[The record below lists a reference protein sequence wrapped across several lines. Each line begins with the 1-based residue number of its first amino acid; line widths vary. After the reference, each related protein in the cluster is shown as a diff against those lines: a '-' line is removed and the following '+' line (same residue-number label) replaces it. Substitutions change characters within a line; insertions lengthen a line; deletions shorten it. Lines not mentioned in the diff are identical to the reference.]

1 MASNI
6 NPNDIDGAYPVA
18 GQDNNSQ
25 GFRDNFTNIKTN
37 FTAAANEITDLQ
49 NKVILKAAL
58 TGTTLDN
65 NMGGSLLYD
74 ALIQD
79 FAAQKVSVAETSGS
93 ISINYA
99 SGHYQAITTSG
110 NITLSFI
117 NFPPNGTYG
126 YIKLQLVIS
135 NASHTV
141 TFPSAVT
148 LGVSGLQGI
157 SPTPPS
163 AGPYTITF
171 SAAGTYE
178 FAFGTY
184 NGGSTI
190 TVFDLNR
197 ALTNF
202 TGADI
207 TLDDVTA
214 TGNIIAGYGGTK
226 FVSATGNVLAGGNV
240 SASGNVIGGNVST
253 AGLIT
258 ATGNITGGNIV
269 STSGQISTGGNVT
282 GANVAGFIR
291 PTLGTAS
298 QAPVRFTSGTNV
310 STPTAG
316 SMEYDGV
323 VFYGTATANN
333 RGVLPAEQF
342 IALVN
347 DYVANDS
354 ASAQKVFNSPTNGA
368 ITLDAATTYMFE
380 GVYYITRALGTTS
393 HTLSTLFAL
402 GGTLTSI
409 TYTADTTST
418 TGNTLGAV
426 SRIYGT
432 SSTGVVVTAASTS
445 ATENITVV
453 LKGIVRTNAAGT
465 FTPQIQYSSAPG
477 GAPTILKNSYF
488 RVVPLGTS
496 SVASVGNWS

>member
-37 FTAAANEITDLQ
+37 FTSAANEITDLQ

-79 FAAQKVSVAETSGS
+79 FAAQKVTVAGTSGA

-99 SGHYQAITTSG
+99 SGHYQSITTTGS
-110 NITLSFI
+110 ISLSFI
-117 NFPPNGTYG
+117 NWPSNGTYG
-126 YIKLQLVIS
+126 YVKLQINIS
-135 NASHTV
+135 NAAHTV
-141 TFPSAVT
+141 TLPSQVT
-148 LGVSGLQGI
+148 LGVSGIQGI
-157 SPTPPS
+157 SPTPPA

-171 SAAGTYE
+171 TAGTYE
-178 FAFGTY
+178 LAFGTY

-190 TVFDLNR
+190 TIFDLNR
-197 ALTNF
+197 GLTNF
-202 TGADI
+202 AGADI

-214 TGNIIAGYGGTK
+214 TGNIIAGFGGTK
-226 FVSATGNVLAGGNV
+226 FMSATGNVLAGGNV
-240 SASGNVIGGNVST
+240 VAGGNVIGANLTTVGLVS
-253 AGLIT
+253 
-258 ATGNITGGNIV
+258 ATGNVTGGNIV
-269 STSGQISTGGNVT
+269 SSAGQISTGGNVT
-282 GANVAGFIR
+282 GGNVAGFVR
-291 PTLGTAS
+291 PTAGSAS
-298 QAPVRFTSGTNV
+298 QAPIRLTAGTNV
-310 STPTAG
+310 SSPVGGAI
-316 SMEYDGV
+316 EYDGV
-323 VFYGTATANN
+323 VFYGTTTDAD
-333 RGVLPAEQF
+333 RGVLPATQF

-347 DYVANDS
+347 DYIANDS

-368 ITLDAATTYMFE
+368 ITLDATTTYMFE
-380 GVYYITRALGTTS
+380 GVYYITRALGANS

-432 SSTGVVVTAASTS
+432 GTGATVVTAASTS
-445 ATENITVV
+445 TTENITVV
-453 LKGIVRTNAAGT
+453 LKGILRTNAAGT

-477 GAPTILKNSYF
+477 GSPTILKNSYF
-488 RVVPLGTS
+488 RVIPWGTS

>member
-1 MASNI
+1 MASSI

-25 GFRDNFTNIKTN
+25 CFRDNFTNIKTN

-49 NKVILKAAL
+49 NKVILKAPL

-79 FAAQKVSVAETSGS
+79 FSAQKVTVAETSGS

-99 SGHYQAITTSG
+99 SGHYQSITTSG
-110 NITLSFI
+110 SISLSFI
-117 NFPPNGTYG
+117 NWPANGTYG
-126 YIKLQLVIS
+126 YIKLQINIS
-135 NASHTV
+135 NAAHTV
-141 TFPSAVT
+141 TLPSAVT
-148 LGVSGLQGI
+148 LGVSGIQGI

-171 SAAGTYE
+171 TAGTYE
-178 FAFGTY
+178 LAFGTY

-190 TVFDLNR
+190 TIFDLNR
-197 ALTNF
+197 GLTNF
-202 TGADI
+202 SGADI
-207 TLDDVTA
+207 TLDDITA
-214 TGNIIAGYGGTK
+214 TGNIIAGSGGTK
-226 FVSATGNVLAGGNV
+226 FISATGNVLAGGNV
-240 SASGNVIGGNVST
+240 VATGNVIGGNVTT
-253 AGLIT
+253 AGLIS
-258 ATGNITGGNIV
+258 AAGNITGGNLV
-269 STSGQISTGGNVT
+269 STAGQISTGGNVS
-282 GANVAGFIR
+282 GGNVIGLIR
-291 PTLGTAS
+291 PAAGSAS
-298 QAPVRFTSGTNV
+298 QAPVRFTAGTNT
-310 STPTAG
+310 STAAAG
-316 SMEYDGV
+316 SFEYDGV
-323 VFYGTATANN
+323 VFYGAPTTSS
-333 RGVLPAEQF
+333 RGVLASEQF

-354 ASAQKVFNSPTNGA
+354 SSAQKVFNSPTNGA
-368 ITLDAATTYMFE
+368 ITLDATTTYMFE
-380 GVYYITRALGTTS
+380 GVYYITRSLGSNS

-432 SSTGVVVTAASTS
+432 AASGVVVTGASTS
-445 ATENITVV
+445 TTENITVV
-453 LKGIVRTNAAGT
+453 LKGIVRTNTAGT
-465 FTPQIQYSSAPG
+465 FTPQIQYSAAPG

-488 RVVPLGTS
+488 RMIPLGTS

>member
-6 NPNDIDGAYPVA
+6 NPNDIDGSYPVA

-37 FTAAANEITDLQ
+37 FTSAANEITDLQ

-65 NMGGSLLYD
+65 NMGGALLYD

-79 FAAQKVSVAETSGS
+79 FAAQKVSLGSLSGAV
-93 ISINYA
+93 SINYS
-99 SGHYQAITTSG
+99 SGHYQSITTSG
-110 NITLSFI
+110 SITLSFI
-117 NFPPNGTYG
+117 NFPGSGTYG
-126 YIKLQLVIS
+126 YIKLQLTIS
-135 NASHTV
+135 NAAHTV
-141 TFPSAVT
+141 TLPAAVT
-148 LGVSGLQGI
+148 LGVSGIQGI
-157 SPTPPS
+157 SPTPPA

-171 SAAGTYE
+171 EAGTYE
-178 FAFGTY
+178 LAFGTY
-184 NGGSTI
+184 NNGSTI
-190 TVFDLNR
+190 TIFDLNR
-197 ALTNF
+197 GLTNF
-202 TGADI
+202 SGADL
-207 TLDDVTA
+207 TLDDITA

-240 SASGNVIGGNVST
+240 VATGNVIGGNVST

-282 GANVAGFIR
+282 GGNVAGFIR
-291 PTLGTAS
+291 PTAGSAS
-298 QAPVRFTSGTNV
+298 LAPVRFTSGTNT
-310 STPTAG
+310 STAAAG
-316 SMEYDGV
+316 AMEYDGV
-323 VFYGTATANN
+323 VFYGTATASN

-354 ASAQKVFNSPTNGA
+354 ASAQKVFNSPSNGA
-368 ITLDAATTYMFE
+368 ITLDALTTYMFE
-380 GVYYITRALGTTS
+380 GVYYISRALGSNS
-393 HTLSTLFAL
+393 HTLSTLFAI

-418 TGNTLGAV
+418 ASNILGTV

-432 SSTGVVVTAASTS
+432 AATAVVVTAAST
-445 ATENITVV
+445 ATNEQITVV
-453 LKGIVRTNAAGT
+453 LRGIVRTNAAGT

-488 RVVPLGTS
+488 RMIPVGTS

>member
-79 FAAQKVSVAETSGS
+79 FAAQKVTVSGTSGS
-93 ISINYA
+93 LSINYA
-99 SGHYQAITTSG
+99 SGHYQSITTTGS
-110 NITLSFI
+110 ISLSFI
-117 NFPPNGTYG
+117 NWPANGTYG
-126 YIKLQLVIS
+126 YVKLQINIS
-135 NASHTV
+135 NAAHTV
-141 TFPSAVT
+141 TLPSAVT
-148 LGVSGLQGI
+148 LGVSGIQGI
-157 SPTPPS
+157 SPTPPTP
-163 AGPYTITF
+163 GPYTITF
-171 SAAGTYE
+171 TAGTYE
-178 FAFGTY
+178 LAFGTY

-190 TVFDLNR
+190 TIFDLNR
-197 ALTNF
+197 GLTNF
-202 TGADI
+202 AGADI

-214 TGNIIAGYGGTK
+214 TGNIIAGFGGTK
-226 FVSATGNVLAGGNV
+226 FLSATGNVVAGGNAV
-240 SASGNVIGGNVST
+240 ITGNVIGGNITT

-258 ATGNITGGNIV
+258 ATGNITGGNVV
-269 STSGQISTGGNVT
+269 SAAGQISTGGNIT
-282 GANVAGFIR
+282 GGNVIGLVR
-291 PTLGTAS
+291 PATGSAS
-298 QAPVRFTSGTNV
+298 QAPVRFTSGTNT
-310 STPTAG
+310 SSPAAG
-316 SMEYDGV
+316 ALEYDGV
-323 VFYGTATANN
+323 VFYGTATASN

-347 DYVANDS
+347 DYIANDS

-368 ITLDAATTYMFE
+368 ITLDASTTYMFE
-380 GVYYITRALGTTS
+380 GVYYITRALGSNS

-432 SSTGVVVTAASTS
+432 SASATVVTGASTS
-445 ATENITVV
+445 TTENITVV
-453 LKGIVRTNAAGT
+453 LRGIVRTNAAGT

-477 GAPTILKNSYF
+477 GAPTVVKNSYF
-488 RVVPLGTS
+488 RVIPLGTS